1 MKIHQPTTME
11 VINTLFII
19 AIFIIVLINNS
30 LIKDKLNKIG
40 KDLNSLRDQ
49 LGGQP
54 ARREPER
61 KMQQE
66 TILPP
71 PVVTPVVEKKPEPAK
86 APSIAE
92 LHAEQS
98 QKVVSEKP
106 PVPVQKVQ
114 KPEKPKVKGDW
125 EKFIG
130 ENLMS
135 KIGIAILV
143 LGIGYF
149 VKYAI
154 DKDYINEFGRTAIG
168 FIVGGGII
176 ALAHRMRKDY
186 KTFASILIGG
196 GLAILY
202 TTVTIAYQLYNLFP
216 QAAAFAILI
225 VITAFAV
232 MLSLLY
238 DKREL
243 AIISL
248 IGGFASPF
256 MVSSGSGNYI
266 VLFSYLLILNAG
278 MVVIAWHKRWNILN
292 LLGYIFTL
300 ILFGGW
306 LTNTFMWD
314 SGKKPYLGAIT
325 FATLF
330 YLGFFL
336 VNILNNIR
344 KYKPFNS
351 IEIGMIL
358 SNNLFYFL
366 GGLLIVDSLQNG
378 LYNGLFTVLIGIY
391 NFAWV
396 LYFYKKQ
403 QIDKTFLF
411 LLIGLVLSFISLA
424 IPIQLNGHSITMFWA
439 AEVVILLWISQVS
452 GIKMLKAGHL
462 IILGL
467 TIISLLM
474 DWNNGYVQIAK
485 VLPIIVNQI
494 CITGLIVVIAIGL
507 SLLLLKKETEAVF
520 IKYLLDV
527 KTYSSILSA
536 LLFTGLYAVLFYEL
550 VYQMN
555 RYYVIS
561 DFRYLVYGV
570 FNFTYV
576 AAFVMLCR
584 QQQWVVIQKVLYY
597 LSLFLIFLFLVFYS
611 ATIVGVRKEY
621 LLYNNLSQA
630 NYLFHYLIYPGVAVV
645 LAFII
650 QKRNELFKAESVLSQ
665 ITLWY
670 TTFFIVLAASIEL
683 DNFVLWINSE
693 RAFNE
698 SLMLREIHKTGYSIL
713 WACAA
718 FVLTIIGMKT
728 KNKVFR
734 IQAISLLGLIIF
746 KLLLF
751 DVWKMNEG
759 GRIATFIFLG
769 VVLLVISFLYQKLKK
784 LILDS
789 ENKEPENEQTS
800 N

>member
-1 MKIHQPTTME
+1 ME

-19 AIFIIVLINNS
+19 TIFIIILINNS
-30 LIKDKLNKIG
+30 LIKDKLDKIG
-40 KDLNSLRDQ
+40 KDLNSLKDQ
-49 LGGQP
+49 LCNQP
-54 ARREPER
+54 TRREPER

-71 PVVTPVVEKKPEPAK
+71 PAVTPVQEKKPEPEPVK
-86 APSIAE
+86 ASSIEE
-92 LHAEQS
+92 LYANPAQ
-98 QKVVSEKP
+98 QVVAEKP
-106 PVPVQKVQ
+106 TIPVQKVQ
-114 KPEKPKVKGDW
+114 KPQKPKVKGDW

-225 VITAFAV
+225 IITIFAV
-232 MLSLLY
+232 LLSLLY

-256 MVSSGSGNYI
+256 MVSTGAGNYI
-266 VLFSYLLILNAG
+266 VLFTYLLILNAG

-300 ILFGGW
+300 LLFGGW
-306 LTNTFMWD
+306 LVDTFMWN
-314 SGKKPYLGAIT
+314 SGIKPYVGAIT

-344 KYKPFNS
+344 KYKPFNG

-378 LYNGLFTVLIGIY
+378 LYNGLFTVIIGIY

-396 LYFYKKQ
+396 LYFYKKEK
-403 QIDKTFLF
+403 IDRTFLF

-424 IPIQLNGHSITMFWA
+424 IPIQLHGHSITMFWA

-452 GIKMLKAGHL
+452 GIKMLKAAHL

-467 TIISLLM
+467 TILSLLM
-474 DWNNGYVQIAK
+474 DWNNGYLLNAK
-485 VLPIIVNQI
+485 VLPVFLNQI
-494 CITGLIVVIAIGL
+494 CITGLIVVIAIVL
-507 SLLLLKKETEAVF
+507 SILLLRKEKESMF

-555 RYYVIS
+555 RMYNVTV
-561 DFRYLVYGV
+561 FRHAVYGV
-570 FNFTYV
+570 FNFTYL
-576 AAFVMLCR
+576 AAYVIVCR
-584 QQQWVVIQKVLYY
+584 RQQWVLALKVLYY
-597 LSLFLIFLFLVFYS
+597 LSLFLLFIFLVFYS
-611 ATIVGVRKEY
+611 TRIIGVREEY
-621 LLYNNLSQA
+621 LLYHTLSQG
-630 NYLFHYLIYPGVAVV
+630 NFLFHYLIYPGIAVV

-650 QKRNELFKAESVLSQ
+650 QKRNEIFKAESALSQ

-670 TTFFIVLAASIEL
+670 TTFIIVLAASIEL
-683 DNFVLWINSE
+683 DNIVLWVNLA
-693 RAFNE
+693 RLDNE
-698 SLMLREIHKTGYSIL
+698 YALLKEIHKTGYSIL

-718 FVLTIIGMKT
+718 FVLMIIGMKA

-734 IQAISLLGLIIF
+734 IQAISLLGLIIV

-769 VVLLVISFLYQKLKK
+769 VTLLVISFLYQKLKK
-784 LILDS
+784 LILDN
-789 ENKEPENEQTS
+789 ENKEPANEQIS